1 MNARASV
8 VDAWRL
14 IQFNA
19 NFLESDL
26 DFVFTG
32 ELANQNENKPF
43 SLSGKNGRLRMGL
56 QYDPPLTRL
65 ADRNAYRQSLIEYQQ
80 AKRQYYQFRDRVQRD
95 LRATLRQM
103 KLDDLNLELRRAAV
117 LTAITQVDLAR
128 LRLSEPARPVAA
140 TAPGQP
146 AEPGGQSQFGDT
158 VAGVAALA
166 AAVYLRAGAGEPTD
180 AVHGHAQLA
189 ASYAAPTLDGDTVA
203 IAELRGS
210 VVLVNL
216 WATWCRPCVEELP
229 SLQRLEEG
237 LADDGLRV
245 LAINVD
251 RLPPDRA
258 ADEVSRFL
266 DELGVDLTV
275 LLDPAGR
282 AETVFGSIGLPTTL
296 VIDRRGDLAYRRLGA
311 GDWDRP
317 PLRDYV
323 VKALER

>member
-1 MNARASV
+1 MARIA
-8 VDAWRL
+8 
-14 IQFNA
+14 
-19 NFLESDL
+19 
-26 DFVFTG
+26 FV
-32 ELANQNENKPF
+32 L
-43 SLSGKNGRLRMGL
+43 
-56 QYDPPLTRL
+56 
-65 ADRNAYRQSLIEYQQ
+65 
-80 AKRQYYQFRDRVQRD
+80 
-95 LRATLRQM
+95 
-103 KLDDLNLELRRAAV
+103 
-117 LTAITQVDLAR
+117 
-128 LRLSEPARPVAA
+128 
-140 TAPGQP
+140 
-146 AEPGGQSQFGDT
+146 
-158 VAGVAALA
+158 GVAALA